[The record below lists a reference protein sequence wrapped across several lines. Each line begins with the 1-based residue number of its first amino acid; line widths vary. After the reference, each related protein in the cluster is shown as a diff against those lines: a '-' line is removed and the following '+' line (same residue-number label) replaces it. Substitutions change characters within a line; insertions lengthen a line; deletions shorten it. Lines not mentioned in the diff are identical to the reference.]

1 MLAAAVLFAGNM
13 MAQNTLDNVEKL
25 VMLGQDAKAKEALDG
40 FLAVEKNA
48 KKPLGWF
55 YKGYIYN
62 NLSRMEGTSP
72 EQADQMKWDAF
83 NAFKKYRELDPKAE
97 KLEEN
102 KNAFLFDIYA
112 GYLNDIGVR
121 SYQEKKYNQATAY
134 FARAVEVHD
143 YIFKS
148 NIKGPEG
155 FQLSGFDTVA
165 ILYTAIAARDN
176 KDIDRALAE
185 FQKIVDANVSDKQYI
200 DAYLFPA
207 EHYTTKKDQAA
218 FSAHLAKA
226 RKAMPDLA
234 NDWDEI
240 EIDYFLKGKEEPEV
254 FAAYEEVLP
263 RFPNNFPV
271 HFNYFVSMNRY
282 IDMNTD
288 DASKKAEVAAL
299 KAKLP
304 AVAKKAIALKETIEG
319 YYELGR
325 FYYNNY
331 FDIQAEKSK
340 VKGTKPEDLKKK
352 KDLETSA
359 LANNADAIVNLE
371 KIEGLFAQIK
381 EPKSSE
387 KRLLKE
393 GYKMLKT
400 CYERKK
406 DEAKTDYYDKK
417 YHSAAD

>member
-1 MLAAAVLFAGNM
+1 
-13 MAQNTLDNVEKL
+13 
-25 VMLGQDAKAKEALDG
+25 
-40 FLAVEKNA
+40 
-48 KKPLGWF
+48 
-55 YKGYIYN
+55 
-62 NLSRMEGTSP
+62 
-72 EQADQMKWDAF
+72 
-83 NAFKKYRELDPKAE
+83 
-97 KLEEN
+97 
-102 KNAFLFDIYA
+102 
-112 GYLNDIGVR
+112 
-121 SYQEKKYNQATAY
+121 
-134 FARAVEVHD
+134 
-143 YIFKS
+143 
-148 NIKGPEG
+148 
-155 FQLSGFDTVA
+155 
-165 ILYTAIAARDN
+165 
-176 KDIDRALAE
+176 
-185 FQKIVDANVSDKQYI
+185 
-200 DAYLFPA
+200 
-207 EHYTTKKDQAA
+207 
-218 FSAHLAKA
+218 
-226 RKAMPDLA
+226 
-234 NDWDEI
+234 
-240 EIDYFLKGKEEPEV
+240 
-254 FAAYEEVLP
+254 
-263 RFPNNFPV
+263 
-271 HFNYFVSMNRY
+271 
-282 IDMNTD
+282 MNTD